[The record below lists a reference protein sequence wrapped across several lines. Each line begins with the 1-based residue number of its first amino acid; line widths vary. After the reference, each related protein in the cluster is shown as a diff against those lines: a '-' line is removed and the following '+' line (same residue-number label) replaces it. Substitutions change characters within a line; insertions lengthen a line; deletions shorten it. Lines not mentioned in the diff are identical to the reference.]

1 MTRHEQ
7 ELADRAE
14 ELMKEAAENAVGHAI
29 SDDEAAENL
38 HWVNG
43 KLWWYDQTL
52 YPDSS
57 YEQRAREAWE
67 EYQNY

>member
-1 MTRHEQ
+1 
-7 ELADRAE
+7 
-14 ELMKEAAENAVGHAI
+14 MKEAAENAVGHPISANEAI
-29 SDDEAAENL
+29 EAL